1 MTNSEKVTGK
11 LSENLTGWQEL
22 TADQASS
29 ETKQHPELRIHWQK
43 QRHQGVCG
51 WAFSANAFWDSEY
64 KTVTAA
70 TTAAAAM
77 DAAALAAA
85 AVTDAAAAALAV
97 TLAGANSA
105 LADCE
110 QCLAAAVAQSWQQQ
124 QQAAVHV
131 ALVPSAA
138 DTDVILDIV
147 NPDVHFHLHAQP
159 AYVAS
164 EYHLTV
170 HLHPRCLVLDA
181 VTELHAEHHH
191 QTGC

>member
-1 MTNSEKVTGK
+1 
-11 LSENLTGWQEL
+11 
-22 TADQASS
+22 
-29 ETKQHPELRIHWQK
+29 
-43 QRHQGVCG
+43 
-51 WAFSANAFWDSEY
+51 
-64 KTVTAA
+64 VTAA

-97 TLAGANSA
+97 TLAGANSALAVTLAGANSALAVILAGANSA

>member
-1 MTNSEKVTGK
+1 M
-11 LSENLTGWQEL
+11 
-22 TADQASS
+22 
-29 ETKQHPELRIHWQK
+29 
-43 QRHQGVCG
+43 
-51 WAFSANAFWDSEY
+51 
-64 KTVTAA
+64 TAA

-97 TLAGANSA
+97 TLAGANSALAVTLAGANSALAVILAGANSA

-138 DTDVILDIV
+138 DTDVILDVV

-170 HLHPRCLVLDA
+170 HLHPHLHLRCLVLDA